1 MTIVCASFRQLS
13 YGILSGGGGLAH
25 DQDGTGSMF
34 DDFFSVTAEQEMLPS
49 GITVSR
55 YHQEIGRQLGSN
67 SNDFIARMKCAALCR
82 ADLLVLKL
90 CPS

>member
-34 DDFFSVTAEQEMLPS
+34 DDFFGVTAEQEMLPS
-49 GITVSR
+49 GITVGR
-55 YHQEIGRQLGSN
+55 YHQEISRQIGSN

-90 CPS
+90 CPG